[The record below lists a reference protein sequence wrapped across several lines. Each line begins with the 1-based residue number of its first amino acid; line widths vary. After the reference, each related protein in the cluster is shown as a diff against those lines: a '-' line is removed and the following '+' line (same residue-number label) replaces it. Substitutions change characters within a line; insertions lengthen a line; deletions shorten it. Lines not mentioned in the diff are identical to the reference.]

1 MSETLEIVRK
11 NLDRILSLEPVYVLT
26 IRNNGLS
33 PKETR
38 LIRYI
43 GYVLNKD
50 RPYLVPVVHYFLIN
64 NKIRRYC
71 NGDKF
76 CVLDGSIET
85 RENGRNYCAKTIRN
99 STDSVFSE
107 AKDWLILSSDDASNN
122 VVFDEVDTCFTALGY
137 TPENGYKKNLL
148 PLYFQ

>member
-1 MSETLEIVRK
+1 MNEALEIVRK

-26 IRNNGLS
+26 IRNNRIL

-43 GYVLNKD
+43 GYALNRD
-50 RPYLVPVVHYFLIN
+50 SPYLVPVVHYFLIN

-76 CVLDGSIET
+76 SVLDGRIGA
-85 RENGRNYCAKTIRN
+85 REESHVYHATTIRN
-99 STDSVFSE
+99 STESVFSE
-107 AKDWLILSSDDASNN
+107 VKDWLILSSDNVSNN
-122 VVFDEVDTCFTALGY
+122 VVFDEVDQCFTLLGY
-137 TPENGYKKNLL
+137 IPENFKTIYDR
-148 PLYFQ
+148 